1 MPSALM
7 VYGLR
12 DTPLNGSISVTYSGL
27 SEMPRLELTGAQ
39 TYDFD
44 LAWAPSE
51 GLKGLVITFD
61 TTDGAGAA
69 VEDPITLTW
78 TSNVVSKSEELS
90 PGGAFLL
97 CSPTPTNGI
106 TALSIVTT
114 ANAIVRVAAL
124 G

>member
-1 MPSALM
+1 M

-39 TYDFD
+39 TYEID

-51 GLKGLVITFD
+51 GLKGLVVTLD
-61 TTDGAGAA
+61 TADAAGAV
-69 VEDPITLTW
+69 VEDPIAITW
-78 TSNVVSKSEELS
+78 TSNAVSKSEELS
-90 PGGAFLL
+90 PGGAFLI

-114 ANAIVRVAAL
+114 ANAVVRLAAL